1 MKFASIR
8 LTTRDVPALAKFYE
22 NLTGIV
28 PSTHPQFPGYAEIRF
43 PSLTIALASEAS
55 AAKFNAG
62 AAVGASNRSVILE
75 LEVDDVDAERT
86 RLGGIVTDW
95 VMQPTDMPWG
105 NRSMLFRDP
114 DGNLINVYKPVRRGS

>member
-1 MKFASIR
+1 MKIASIR

-22 NLTGIV
+22 KLTGIR
-28 PSTHPQFPGYAEIRF
+28 PSTHPQFPGYAEVRF
-43 PSLTIALASEAS
+43 PSLVIALASEES

-62 AAVGASNRSVILE
+62 AVVGASNRSAILE
-75 LEVDDVDAERT
+75 FEVADVDADRA
-86 RLGGIVTDW
+86 RLEGIVNDW

-114 DGNLINVYKPVRRGS
+114 DGNLINCYTPSRR